1 MTRYGTMKLFTNGG
15 VRMGIFDGGGD
26 TDSQDR
32 ANALLE
38 EQINQNK
45 AELEQKRK
53 DLVAQ
58 RINIIKSQGAEQW
71 TPDRSVT
78 TSGSGSQI
86 GNK

>member
-1 MTRYGTMKLFTNGG
+1 
-15 VRMGIFDGGGD
+15 MGIFDGGGD

>member
-1 MTRYGTMKLFTNGG
+1 
-15 VRMGIFDGGGD
+15 MGIFDGGGD
-26 TDSQDR
+26 TSDQDQ

-53 DLVAQ
+53 DLVSQ

-71 TPDRSVT
+71 TPDRT
-78 TSGSGSQI
+78 ASGMGGNSGSQI